1 MNRPAQLRAAKPL
14 KVGAKAA
21 QPEAPRPTG
30 PAVAAILVR
39 GTVGARREIRD
50 TLQHLRLGKKH
61 ACAVLPDSDA
71 VRGMCRQA
79 ANYLAWG
86 EVAPET
92 LAALAK
98 ARGAGP
104 VFHLSPPR
112 KGFGRRGIKVGVGA
126 GGALGYWGPKI
137 NDLITRML

>member
-1 MNRPAQLRAAKPL
+1 MNKSAPPKTALPARAAAKTAKPNPARPA
-14 KVGAKAA
+14 
-21 QPEAPRPTG
+21 G

-50 TLQHLRLGKKH
+50 TLRHLRLGKKH
-61 ACAVLPDSDA
+61 TCAVLPDSDT

-92 LAALAK
+92 LEALAK

-137 NDLITRML
+137 NDLIIRML